1 MTKRLLLPTAAL
13 AAAAT
18 LAACAPTATTAMI
31 ADPVFAQGQ
40 VWVMTPKVAD
50 AGAPRTMTVGVRDFK
65 VRNAA
70 SYDPTF
76 IRLNDR
82 AMADLFFYDPAD
94 SDPEFIFAMRL
105 TSTGSGDYE
114 ACLVREPGAVPVGK
128 LLTRAYA
135 KNLGDRKVFDLF
147 DDYID
152 TGKMDGLA
160 SCTLTRTK

>member
-1 MTKRLLLPTAAL
+1 MTKGFLLPIAAL
-13 AAAAT
+13 AAAST
-18 LAACAPTATTAMI
+18 LAACAPTATTAI
-31 ADPVFAQGQ
+31 ITDPVFAQGQ
-40 VWVMTPKVAD
+40 VWVMTPQVAD
-50 AGAPRTMTVGVRDFK
+50 AGPARTMTVGVRDFK

-70 SYDPTF
+70 SYEPTYV
-76 IRLNDR
+76 RMNDR
-82 AMADLFFYDPAD
+82 AMADLFFYDPDD

-114 ACLVREPGAVPVGK
+114 ACLVREPGAVAIGK
-128 LLTRAYA
+128 TLTGAYA
-135 KNLGDRKVFDLF
+135 KNLGNRKVFDLF